1 MRNHKITVKRCILTV
16 AIFYLLYAGTTAIV
30 PAMLR
35 KSVSDE
41 FISSVSVS
49 DFYGEQTCVDRVAL
63 AESPSEGF
71 DSRLHIIDEA
81 TERIDV
87 SYYAMHMGE
96 TTDLFLGALLNAAD
110 RGVQV
115 RIIVDAQ
122 SGGLTQSH
130 SDYAAALGAHPNI
143 ELKVYNPINL
153 LKPWTWNGR
162 LHDKYIIVDDRL
174 LLLGGRNIGDKY
186 FEPEGYE
193 SGLSL
198 DRDVLIYNT
207 AWDGETEDSVLFR
220 VREYMDE
227 LWDSAEVRQIFP
239 EDTRNG
245 TEKRQELQKDYDRFR
260 AEHAALFDHA
270 GDDYETWTYPA
281 NRISFIH
288 NDTQASVKEPKVG
301 YTLGQLLLSAEDS
314 VTMQSPYIILD
325 PLLQGL
331 LEQLGEKSV
340 DGRILTN
347 SVSTSPNPIA
357 CTAYYGD
364 RDDVLESGLELWEYQ
379 GEDSIHAKSY
389 VIDDRMTVVGSYNLD
404 PRSAYLNTELL
415 LVIDSP
421 EFTAHFEEIQDAYFR
436 QSLQVTEQ
444 GEYQTDT
451 GVEPRPVS
459 VGKWIMIYGLYL
471 PAKLFKSLA

>member
-1 MRNHKITVKRCILTV
+1 MRNLNVTVKGCVLTV
-16 AIFYLLYAGTTAIV
+16 VILYLLYVGVAAIL
-30 PAMLR
+30 PAALR
-35 KSVSDE
+35 RPVSDE
-41 FISSVSVS
+41 FVSALSVS

-71 DSRLHIIDEA
+71 DSRLHILDEA

-87 SYYAMHMGE
+87 SYYAIHMGE
-96 TTDLFLGALLNAAD
+96 SADLFLGALLDAAD

-115 RIIVDAQ
+115 RILVDAQ
-122 SGGLTQSH
+122 SGGLTRSH

-143 ELKVYNPINL
+143 ELKVYNPIDL

-162 LHDKYIIVDDRL
+162 LHDKYILVDDRL
-174 LLLGGRNIGDKY
+174 LLLGGRNIGDQY
-186 FEPEGYE
+186 FGAEGYE
-193 SGLSL
+193 KGLSL
-198 DRDVLIYNT
+198 DRDVLVYNT
-207 AWDGETEDSVLFR
+207 AWDEAREDSVLFR
-220 VREYMDE
+220 VREYMDA

-239 EDTRNG
+239 EDTGNG
-245 TEKRQELQKDYDRFR
+245 AEKRRALQKNYAQFR
-260 AEHAALFDHA
+260 ADHAALFDHS
-270 GDDYETWTYPA
+270 GDDYEAWTYPA

-325 PLLQGL
+325 PMLRDL
-331 LEQLGEKSV
+331 LEQLGENAV
-340 DGRILTN
+340 DARVLTN
-347 SVSTSPNPIA
+347 SVGTSPNPIGCA
-357 CTAYYGD
+357 AYCGD
-364 RDDVLESGLELWEYQ
+364 RKEILESGLALWEYQ

-421 EFTAHFEEIQDAYFR
+421 AFTAHFEEIQDAYFR
-436 QSLQVTEQ
+436 QSLQVTAR

-451 GVEPRPVS
+451 GVEPRPVPG
-459 VGKWIMIYGLYL
+459 VKQGLIALLYL
-471 PAKLFKSLA
+471 PAKLFKFLA